1 VSRRR
6 DVSAL
11 SLCMGQAAPSLAL
24 LWAKVPDEQRYSF
37 REWQGSRQERVRV
50 ARARSIWSNSEVAAP
65 SRPATGAPPASDAP
79 GADPVASD
87 NVDAFIRAYSP
98 YVARLAYRLLGRDE
112 EVDDVVQDV
121 FVAFLRFRQDIRE
134 PAAVRSWL
142 ATTTVRTVH
151 KRLRT
156 RMRRLRALLRLEG
169 DNTKTEALA
178 VGASPEDH
186 TALARVHR
194 ALDGVP
200 AKVRIAWVL
209 RYLEQETNEDVARL
223 CRCSLA
229 TAKRRIAQANLAVQK
244 AIGQ

>member
-1 VSRRR
+1 M
-6 DVSAL
+6 
-11 SLCMGQAAPSLAL
+11 CMGQPAPSLAL
-24 LWAKVPDEQRYSF
+24 LWAKVPEERRYSF
-37 REWQGSRQERVRV
+37 RVWPSSRRERSHV
-50 ARARSIWSNSEVAAP
+50 ADLRSIWSNKDVAAP
-65 SRPATGAPPASDAP
+65 SRPISGAPPLSDAA
-79 GADPVASD
+79 GADSVATD
-87 NVDAFIRAYSP
+87 NVDSFIRAYSP

-169 DNTKTEALA
+169 DHSQSEATA
-178 VGASPEDH
+178 QGVSPEDH
-186 TALARVHR
+186 TSLTRIHR
-194 ALDGVP
+194 ALDDVP
-200 AKVRIAWVL
+200 AKVRIAWIL

-229 TAKRRIAQANLAVQK
+229 TAKRRIAQAKQAVQK
-244 AIGQ
+244 AVGS

>member
-1 VSRRR
+1 
-6 DVSAL
+6 
-11 SLCMGQAAPSLAL
+11 M
-24 LWAKVPDEQRYSF
+24 
-37 REWQGSRQERVRV
+37 
-50 ARARSIWSNSEVAAP
+50 AAP
-65 SRPATGAPPASDAP
+65 SRPVPGAPPTSDAA
-79 GADPVASD
+79 GTESVATD
-87 NVDAFIRAYSP
+87 NVDSFIRTYSP

-112 EVDDVVQDV
+112 EVDDIVQDV

-169 DNTKTEALA
+169 DHSQSEATA
-178 VGASPEDH
+178 QGASPEDH
-186 TALARVHR
+186 TALARIHR

-229 TAKRRIAQANLAVQK
+229 TAKRRIAQANLVVQRAV
-244 AIGQ
+244 GQ

>member
-1 VSRRR
+1 
-6 DVSAL
+6 
-11 SLCMGQAAPSLAL
+11 MGQPAPSLAL
-24 LWAKVPDEQRYSF
+24 LWAKVPDAQRYAL
-37 REWQGSRQERVRV
+37 RDWASRRRLERRRSV
-50 ARARSIWSNSEVAAP
+50 AGVSSIWSNRDVAASSKP
-65 SRPATGAPPASDAP
+65 TPGAPLPSDAP
-79 GADPVASD
+79 GAESVAAD
-87 NVDAFIRAYSP
+87 NVDAFIRSYSQ

-121 FVAFLRFRQDIRE
+121 FVAFLRFRHDIRE
-134 PAAVRSWL
+134 PNAVRSWL

-156 RMRRLRALLRLEG
+156 RMRRVRALLRLEG
-169 DNTKTEALA
+169 DHAGSEAA
-178 VGASPEDH
+178 AQGASPEDQ
-186 TALARVHR
+186 TALARIHE
-194 ALDGVP
+194 ALDEVP
-200 AKVRIAWVL
+200 AKVRIAWIL

>member
-1 VSRRR
+1 M
-6 DVSAL
+6 
-11 SLCMGQAAPSLAL
+11 CMGQAAPSLAL
-24 LWAKVPDEQRYSF
+24 LWAKVPDERRYSF
-37 REWQGSRQERVRV
+37 RDWPASRADGGRI
-50 ARARSIWSNSEVAAP
+50 ARLRSIWSNSEVAAS
-65 SRPATGAPPASDAP
+65 SRPVPGAPLSSDAP
-79 GADPVASD
+79 NVDAVASD
-87 NVDAFIRAYSP
+87 NVDSFIRAYSP

-121 FVAFLRFRQDIRE
+121 FVAFLRFRHDIRE

-156 RMRRLRALLRLEG
+156 RMRRVRALLRLEG
-169 DNTKTEALA
+169 DNSHTEALSQG
-178 VGASPEDH
+178 VSPEDH
-186 TALARVHR
+186 TALTRIHG
-194 ALDGVP
+194 ALDEVP

-229 TAKRRIAQANLAVQK
+229 TAKRRIAQANQAVQK
-244 AIGQ
+244 AVGK

>member
-1 VSRRR
+1 M
-6 DVSAL
+6 
-11 SLCMGQAAPSLAL
+11 CMGQAAPSLAH
-24 LWAKVPDEQRYSF
+24 LWAKVPEEQRYGARDLPSP
-37 REWQGSRQERVRV
+37 RGLRRPSV
-50 ARARSIWSNSEVAAP
+50 AAVRSIWSNMSVAATKP
-65 SRPATGAPPASDAP
+65 ITGAPLPSDAP
-79 GADPVASD
+79 GSDSAAAD
-87 NVDAFIRAYSP
+87 NVDAFIRSYSP

-121 FVAFLRFRQDIRE
+121 FVAFLRFRHDIRE

-156 RMRRLRALLRLEG
+156 RMRRIRALLRLEG
-169 DNTKTEALA
+169 DHTQSEPAA
-178 VGASPEDH
+178 HGASPEDH
-186 TALARVHR
+186 TALTRIHQ
-194 ALDGVP
+194 ALDLVP
-200 AKVRIAWVL
+200 SKVRIAWIL

-229 TAKRRIAQANLAVQK
+229 TAKRRIAQANLAVQR

>member
-1 VSRRR
+1 
-6 DVSAL
+6 
-11 SLCMGQAAPSLAL
+11 MGQAAPSLAL
-24 LWAKVPDEQRYSF
+24 LWAKVPDERRYSF
-37 REWQGSRQERVRV
+37 RDLPASRVVPVSRVEGGRI
-50 ARARSIWSNSEVAAP
+50 AGLRSIWSNSDVAAS
-65 SRPATGAPPASDAP
+65 SRPVPGAPLTSDAP
-79 GADPVASD
+79 NVDAAASD

-121 FVAFLRFRQDIRE
+121 FVAFLRFRHDIRE

-156 RMRRLRALLRLEG
+156 RMRRVRALLRLEG
-169 DNTKTEALA
+169 DNTHTEALSQG
-178 VGASPEDH
+178 VSPEDH
-186 TALARVHR
+186 TALTRIHS
-194 ALDGVP
+194 ALDEVP

-229 TAKRRIAQANLAVQK
+229 TAKRRIAQANQAVQK
-244 AIGQ
+244 AVGK

>member
-1 VSRRR
+1 
-6 DVSAL
+6 
-11 SLCMGQAAPSLAL
+11 MGQAAPSLAL
-24 LWAKVPDEQRYSF
+24 LWAKVPGEQRYAF
-37 REWQGSRQERVRV
+37 RELSRSRAEAPRV
-50 ARARSIWSNSEVAAP
+50 AGAPAIWSNQRVAAS
-65 SRPATGAPPASDAP
+65 SRPAKGAPLPSDASTP
-79 GADPVASD
+79 DAAATDD
-87 NVDAFIRAYSP
+87 VDAFIRTYSP

-112 EVDDVVQDV
+112 EVDDIVQDV

-169 DNTKTEALA
+169 DHAPSEPLA
-178 VGASPEDH
+178 HGASPEDH
-186 TALARVHR
+186 TALSRIHQ
-194 ALDGVP
+194 ALDAVP

-244 AIGQ
+244 VVGK

>member
-1 VSRRR
+1 
-6 DVSAL
+6 
-11 SLCMGQAAPSLAL
+11 MGQAAPSLAL
-24 LWAKVPDEQRYSF
+24 LWAKVPDERRYSF
-37 REWQGSRQERVRV
+37 RDWPATRVDGGRI
-50 ARARSIWSNSEVAAP
+50 ARLRSIWSNRDVAASSKP
-65 SRPATGAPPASDAP
+65 VPGAPPTSDAP
-79 GADPVASD
+79 DVDAVASD

-121 FVAFLRFRQDIRE
+121 FVAFLRFRHDIRE

-156 RMRRLRALLRLEG
+156 RMRRVRALLRLEG
-169 DNTKTEALA
+169 DNTHSEALSQG
-178 VGASPEDH
+178 VSPEDH
-186 TALARVHR
+186 TALTRIHN

-200 AKVRIAWVL
+200 TKVRIAWVL

-229 TAKRRIAQANLAVQK
+229 TAKRRIALANQAVQK
-244 AIGQ
+244 AVGK

>member
-1 VSRRR
+1 
-6 DVSAL
+6 
-11 SLCMGQAAPSLAL
+11 MGQAAPSLAL
-24 LWAKVPDEQRYSF
+24 LWAKVPDQQRYSF
-37 REWQGSRQERVRV
+37 RELPTSRGERARV
-50 ARARSIWSNSEVAAP
+50 AGVRSIWSNRDVAAS
-65 SRPATGAPPASDAP
+65 SRPVPGAPLPSDAP
-79 GADPVASD
+79 DVDAVASD
-87 NVDAFIRAYSP
+87 DVDSFIRAYSQ

-121 FVAFLRFRQDIRE
+121 FVAFLRFRHDIRE

-169 DNTKTEALA
+169 DHSQSEALA
-178 VGASPEDH
+178 HSASPEDQ

-200 AKVRIAWVL
+200 AKARIAWIL

-229 TAKRRIAQANLAVQK
+229 TAKRRIAQANTVVQK
-244 AIGQ
+244 AVGK

>member
-1 VSRRR
+1 
-6 DVSAL
+6 
-11 SLCMGQAAPSLAL
+11 MAAS
-24 LWAKVPDEQRYSF
+24 
-37 REWQGSRQERVRV
+37 
-50 ARARSIWSNSEVAAP
+50 
-65 SRPATGAPPASDAP
+65 SRPVPGAPLTSDAP
-79 GADPVASD
+79 DIVASD
-87 NVDAFIRAYSP
+87 NVDAFIKAYSP

-121 FVAFLRFRQDIRE
+121 FVAFLRFRHDIRE

-156 RMRRLRALLRLEG
+156 RMRRVRALLRLEG
-169 DNTKTEALA
+169 DNSQSEALSHG
-178 VGASPEDH
+178 VSPEDH
-186 TALARVHR
+186 TALTRIHD

-200 AKVRIAWVL
+200 TKVRIAWVL

-229 TAKRRIAQANLAVQK
+229 TAKRRIAQANQAVQK
-244 AIGQ
+244 AVGK

>member
-1 VSRRR
+1 
-6 DVSAL
+6 
-11 SLCMGQAAPSLAL
+11 MGQAAPSLAL

-37 REWQGSRQERVRV
+37 RDAPSSRRPITRV
-50 ARARSIWSNSEVAAP
+50 AGTRSIWSNGDVAAS
-65 SRPATGAPPASDAP
+65 SRPVPGAPLSSDAP
-79 GADPVASD
+79 DADTTASD
-87 NVDAFIRAYSP
+87 NVDSFIRAYSP

-156 RMRRLRALLRLEG
+156 RMRRVRALLRLEG
-169 DNTKTEALA
+169 DHTQTEAA
-178 VGASPEDH
+178 AQGASPEDH
-186 TALARVHR
+186 TALARIHH
-194 ALDGVP
+194 ALDAVP

-244 AIGQ
+244 AVGQ

>member
-1 VSRRR
+1 VAP
-6 DVSAL
+6 DPDSA
-11 SLCMGQAAPSLAL
+11 
-24 LWAKVPDEQRYSF
+24 
-37 REWQGSRQERVRV
+37 
-50 ARARSIWSNSEVAAP
+50 
-65 SRPATGAPPASDAP
+65 
-79 GADPVASD
+79 ASD
-87 NVDAFIRAYSP
+87 NVDAFIRSYSP

-121 FVAFLRFRQDIRE
+121 FVAFLRFRHDIRE

-156 RMRRLRALLRLEG
+156 RMRRIRALLRLEG
-169 DNTKTEALA
+169 DYSHTEATA
-178 VGASPEDH
+178 QGVSPEDH
-186 TALARVHR
+186 TALTRIHN
-194 ALDGVP
+194 ALDAVP

-229 TAKRRIAQANLAVQK
+229 TAKRRIFQANLVVQK
-244 AIGQ
+244 AVGS

>member
-1 VSRRR
+1 
-6 DVSAL
+6 
-11 SLCMGQAAPSLAL
+11 

-37 REWQGSRQERVRV
+37 RDAPSSRRPVVRV
-50 ARARSIWSNSEVAAP
+50 AGTSSIWSNRDVAAS
-65 SRPATGAPPASDAP
+65 SRPVPGAPLSSDAP
-79 GADPVASD
+79 DDSVAAD
-87 NVDAFIRAYSP
+87 NVDSFIRAYSP

-156 RMRRLRALLRLEG
+156 RMRRVRALLRLEG
-169 DNTKTEALA
+169 DHTQSEAA
-178 VGASPEDH
+178 APGASPEDH
-186 TALARVHR
+186 TALARIHQ
-194 ALDGVP
+194 ALDDVP

-244 AIGQ
+244 AVGQ

>member
-1 VSRRR
+1 M
-6 DVSAL
+6 AE
-11 SLCMGQAAPSLAL
+11 AAPSLAL
-24 LWAKVPDEQRYSF
+24 LWAKVPDAQRYSF
-37 REWQGSRQERVRV
+37 REWSRAAGERARV
-50 ARARSIWSNSEVAAP
+50 AGAPSIWSNNDVAAS
-65 SRPATGAPPASDAP
+65 SRPAKGAPLPGDADASNA
-79 GADPVASD
+79 VATD
-87 NVDAFIRAYSP
+87 NVDAFIRGYSP

-112 EVDDVVQDV
+112 EVDDIVQDV

-169 DNTKTEALA
+169 DHAPPEALA
-178 VGASPEDH
+178 HGASPEDH
-186 TALARVHR
+186 TALARIHQ

-200 AKVRIAWVL
+200 TKARIAWIL

-229 TAKRRIAQANLAVQK
+229 TAKRRIAQANEAVQK
-244 AIGQ
+244 AVGK